1 LLGRYPLKFSN
12 LIKLTPQVVAV
23 KGPNII
29 MQSESK
35 KSPQQ
40 ARSPGKEDMP
50 GGGSKLDSRKKM
62 TRKGIVEDQPEHEF
76 FRVHKDVQELM
87 DVANANQ
94 RNIRA
99 LSERLEKLSENLH
112 WKINMLC
119 MVQLLTIAYVL
130 LGASFTPQDF

>member
-1 LLGRYPLKFSN
+1 
-12 LIKLTPQVVAV
+12 
-23 KGPNII
+23 

-50 GGGSKLDSRKKM
+50 GEGSKLDSRKKM

-76 FRVHKDVQELM
+76 FRVHKDVQELR

-94 RNIRA
+94 RDIRA
-99 LSERLEKLSENLH
+99 LSERLEKLSERLENLH
-112 WKINMLC
+112 WKINMLW

-130 LGASFTPQDF
+130 LGANFNPQDF